1 MTAITDRRRLLLSTG
16 AVVGLGL
23 APSLNLRAQEVKPTE
38 TASSPPPVSAYA
50 GSPLVDQ
57 IAISPDGKRIAIVSQ
72 KGDEKLLLHSDVSEP
87 TLRTLQIG
95 PAKIW
100 DLFWADNDHVVLV
113 NSQTTALEGYVGA
126 KHEFYLARVIEVNTA
141 SVNTLFSD
149 MDGFYNIVRGDLHR
163 IKTADGYRVTASN
176 DRFRDDYPVCLYSF
190 SVDKR
195 RGRLIYEADRYTQSF
210 VLLPDGTPLAYSD
223 FNDDRKT
230 WELYYNTAPAGK
242 SPFFKVI
249 YKVKEALNYPSL
261 EGVGRD
267 GQSVVVYIDKGEAG
281 GQYHEISATGA
292 LSEPLETSKTLS
304 ATPLFHP
311 TTKRL
316 VGFSYQDDWITYD
329 YTDPVLKQMADALP
343 KIMGKD
349 YRCSFV
355 SFAEDPRKVIVYG
368 ESPTDA
374 GSYCYVDFSKGDVV
388 DIASNYGDLPEAWIT
403 QKKPIHYKAADG
415 LDIHAYLTLPPF
427 KESKNLPL
435 IVLPH
440 GGPQVRDYINFD
452 WQAQVLASR
461 GYAVLQPNYRG
472 SAGYGDDFV
481 GAGHGEFGRKMQTD
495 LSDGVRD
502 LVRQGLVD
510 PKRVAIFG
518 ASYGGYAALAG
529 ATLDPG
535 IYTCAVAVAGVTD
548 PKSFIDFVDTNSTAV
563 NSSAVMYWKQFMGDP
578 KSYDEISPAKQA
590 AKASC
595 PILLLHGTDD
605 TVVPISQSQRMEKA
619 LKAAG
624 KPVEFITYKGQTHWE
639 NIGSLRI
646 EMMNTALAFLTKY
659 NPAA

>member
-1 MTAITDRRRLLLSTG
+1 M
-16 AVVGLGL
+16 
-23 APSLNLRAQEVKPTE
+23 Q
-38 TASSPPPVSAYA
+38 PPVEAYA
-50 GSPLVDQ
+50 KSPQIDR
-57 IAISPDGKRIAIVSQ
+57 IAISPDGKNIAMVSQ
-72 KGDEKLLLHSDVSEP
+72 RGDEKLLIHFKVTDQTP
-87 TLRTLQIG
+87 RTLHIG
-95 PAKIW
+95 PAKIR

-113 NSQTTALEGYVGA
+113 NSQTTALDGYLG
-126 KHEFYLARVIEVNTA
+126 KHEFSLARIIGLSSLHENI
-141 SVNTLFSD
+141 LFSD
-149 MDGFYNIVRGDLHR
+149 MKGFYNIVRGDLQR
-163 IKTADGYRVTASN
+163 VKTANGYRVTASN
-176 DRFRDDYPVCLYSF
+176 DRMAGEFPVCLYSF
-190 SVDKR
+190 DMEKR
-195 RGRLIYEADRYTQSF
+195 EGNLIYVADRYTQGF

-242 SPFFKVI
+242 FPSFKII

-261 EGVGRD
+261 EGLGRD
-267 GQSVVVYIDKGEAG
+267 GQSVVIYIGNGEAG
-281 GQYHEISATGA
+281 GQYHEIAASGT
-292 LSEPLETSKTLS
+292 LSEPLETSKRLS
-304 ATPLFHP
+304 STPLFHP

-316 VGFSYQDDWITYD
+316 AGFSYQDDWVTYD

-343 KIMGKD
+343 EIMGAG
-349 YRCSFV
+349 YRSNIV
-355 SFAEDPRKVIVYG
+355 SYAEDPRKMIVYG

-374 GSYCYVDFSKGDVV
+374 GSYYFIDFSTAEMVALAG
-388 DIASNYGDLPEAWIT
+388 NYDLPEAWIT

-427 KESKNLPL
+427 KEAKNLPL

-472 SAGYGDDFV
+472 SAGYGADFV
-481 GAGHGEFGRKMQTD
+481 TAGHGQFGRKMQTD

-548 PKSFIDFVDTNSTAV
+548 PKSFIDFVDKNSASFH
-563 NSSAVMYWKQFMGDP
+563 SSAVMYWKQFMGDP
-578 KSYDEISPAKQA
+578 NTYDEISPVKQA
-590 AKASC
+590 TKASC

-605 TVVPISQSQRMEKA
+605 TVVPITQSQRMEKA

-639 NIGSLRI
+639 DIGSLRI
-646 EMMNTALAFLTKY
+646 DMMNSAIAFIQRY
-659 NPAA
+659 NPST